1 MIAAVRLFI
10 SSFLEFS
17 DSKVQMLAEKELQP
31 LIGNGILKNAGP
43 ENKQP
48 NSFHLCYTEKETI
61 SQKERIGAQYQ

>member
-1 MIAAVRLFI
+1 
-10 SSFLEFS
+10 
-17 DSKVQMLAEKELQP
+17 MLAEKELQP

>member
-1 MIAAVRLFI
+1 MGEEALKGKSELWAHDHRFKGTESCRKRAAALRI
-10 SSFLEFS
+10 RR
-17 DSKVQMLAEKELQP
+17 
-31 LIGNGILKNAGP
+31 P